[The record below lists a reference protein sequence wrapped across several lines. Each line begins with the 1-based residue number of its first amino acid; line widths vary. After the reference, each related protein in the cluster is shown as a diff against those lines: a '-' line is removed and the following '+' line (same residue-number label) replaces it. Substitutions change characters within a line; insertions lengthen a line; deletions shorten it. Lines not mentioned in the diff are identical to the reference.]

1 MYVCIDSSARRP
13 NHTEFEK
20 TTESEQTTARLGA
33 VREVSEER
41 LRSVREA
48 SEARP
53 GGVRGASGRRPRSVR
68 ELPERRP
75 NCAPKA
81 FVAKPGPRI
90 KNIGDSARSCLI
102 FSVRTVKLLSVFDD
116 FRGGAF
122 SAAGAMNFHGFA
134 QPPRLCRKFKTATPV
149 HKSRPR
155 SDRKCAFYSSF
166 ELEKCVFTVP
176 VQ

>member
-1 MYVCIDSSARRP
+1 MYVCIDSWARRP

-41 LRSVREA
+41 LRIVREA

-75 NCAPKA
+75 NCVPKA
-81 FVAKPGPRI
+81 FVAKPGPHI
-90 KNIGDSARSCLI
+90 KKSGDSVWGRLT
-102 FSVRTVKLLSVFDD
+102 FSVRTVKLPPIFDD

-122 SAAGAMNFHGFA
+122 STAGAMNFHGFA
-134 QPPRLCRKFKTATPV
+134 KQPRLCRKLKTAAPV
-149 HKSRPR
+149 HNNCTGHCKNESR
-155 SDRKCAFYSSF
+155 
-166 ELEKCVFTVP
+166 T
-176 VQ
+176 

>member
-1 MYVCIDSSARRP
+1 MCICMYTCMYVCMYVCIDSSARRP

-20 TTESEQTTARLGA
+20 TTELEKATARLGA
-33 VREVSEER
+33 AREVSEER

-75 NCAPKA
+75 NCVPKA

-90 KNIGDSARSCLI
+90 KKSGDSAQSCLT
-102 FSVRTVKLLSVFDD
+102 FSARTVNLPSVFDD
-116 FRGGAF
+116 FRGGVF
-122 SAAGAMNFHGFA
+122 STAGAMNFHDCSK
-134 QPPRLCRKFKTATPV
+134 PPRL
-149 HKSRPR
+149 
-155 SDRKCAFYSSF
+155 
-166 ELEKCVFTVP
+166 
-176 VQ
+176 